1 LPGHPTAPA
10 HGRNSPPGGAVREG
24 GDETGVLAD
33 GGPATRVVSGAMA
46 AAVLSGCNRPRELA
60 GQWAEDAMAQ
70 GRDGG
75 RQPGGRGRNAGTP
88 MLPADLERSLRHL
101 DDAELD
107 RLVDA
112 ATAEARRRGRQ
123 AGKTSGVRGRGKPK
137 PVTAGQEKLIL
148 AAFEA
153 GLKPAAIAREFRL
166 SRAQVDGVLAGAGH
180 GRR

>member
-1 LPGHPTAPA
+1 MGQRAGKATGSHGGSEKRGGRRLAHTA
-10 HGRNSPPGGAVREG
+10 S
-24 GDETGVLAD
+24 D
-33 GGPATRVVSGAMA
+33 GGT
-46 AAVLSGCNRPRELA
+46 
-60 GQWAEDAMAQ
+60 
-70 GRDGG
+70 GG
-75 RQPGGRGRNAGTP
+75 RTVGAP

-101 DDAELD
+101 DDADLD

-123 AGKTSGVRGRGKPK
+123 AGKTSGGKGRAAGVRGKPA

-166 SRAQVDGVLAGAGH
+166 SRAQVDGVLASAGQD
-180 GRR
+180 RR

>member
-1 LPGHPTAPA
+1 MGHRTGRAAGSGSGSEKRGGRRSA
-10 HGRNSPPGGAVREG
+10 HAASDGG
-24 GDETGVLAD
+24 GD
-33 GGPATRVVSGAMA
+33 
-46 AAVLSGCNRPRELA
+46 
-60 GQWAEDAMAQ
+60 
-70 GRDGG
+70 GRT
-75 RQPGGRGRNAGTP
+75 AGTP

-123 AGKTSGVRGRGKPK
+123 AGKTSGGKARSK
-137 PVTAGQEKLIL
+137 SAPVTAGQEKPIL

-166 SRAQVDGVLAGAGH
+166 SRAQIDGVLAGAGQ
-180 GRR
+180 RRR